1 MSSTNV
7 EESAAL
13 ANAAIMSNLSCFFCV
28 LVFVLTSLCKLCEKL
43 CNFHHNF
50 LCVIFS
56 RADSHLDVT
65 RYSSEE
71 MSGNESKPMTEV
83 DRQAEMNRHK
93 EEMKR
98 KRRRK
103 KRTSSSLQSSCF
115 QGESVK
121 NFPNS

>member
-1 MSSTNV
+1 MR
-7 EESAAL
+7 
-13 ANAAIMSNLSCFFCV
+13 FFF
-28 LVFVLTSLCKLCEKL
+28 L
-43 CNFHHNF
+43 NFHHVFFF
-50 LCVIFS
+50 LCHFHHLV
-56 RADSHLDVT
+56 DSHLDVT

-115 QGESVK
+115 QGKLKDFNFLEYYYCFNKFLEK
-121 NFPNS
+121 NYSNLKKK